1 MRYLLNG
8 LQNRINGYA
17 RITYKVASRIF
28 NRAYHACQASSRRGV
43 IIAIMLSLPLQS
55 ALAIEPMDDA
65 LTRIAQSKTIKIGH
79 RVDEPPFSY
88 SVDGHAVG
96 YSVDLCLRV
105 VEGIK
110 RYLNRDDI
118 QIIFIPVTTAT
129 RFLLIRNHGIDLEC
143 AATTNNRERRK
154 MAEFTY
160 PHFVTSTR
168 FVALKRTGIKKIA
181 DLAGRSVSASSGT
194 VNFEQLNA
202 ANTRMKLNISVVLKK
217 LNKDAFE
224 LVANGSVSAFVMDD
238 ILLAGLVASS
248 ANPSDFVLSEDYLSR
263 PEPYGI
269 LMPPGEPIFKQV
281 VNAELRHIFA
291 QGEINAI
298 YDKWFLSPIP
308 PDGVNLRF
316 PMPESLKAVLA
327 QPEEYL
333 D

>member
-1 MRYLLNG
+1 MLL
-8 LQNRINGYA
+8 
-17 RITYKVASRIF
+17 
-28 NRAYHACQASSRRGV
+28 
-43 IIAIMLSLPLQS
+43 LPLQQ
-55 ALAIEPMDDA
+55 AAADVPMDNT
-65 LTRIAQSKTIKIGH
+65 LTKIAQTKTIKIGH

-88 SVDGHAVG
+88 TVDGRAIG
-96 YSVDLCLRV
+96 YTVDLCLRV

-110 RYLNRDDI
+110 RYLDMDDI
-118 QIIFIPVTTAT
+118 QIAFIPVTTAT
-129 RFLLIRNHGIDLEC
+129 RFPLIRNHGVDLEC

-154 MAEFTY
+154 MAEFSY
-160 PHFVTSTR
+160 PHFVASTR
-168 FVALKRTGIKKIA
+168 FVALKRTGIKRIA

-202 ANTRMKLNISVVLKK
+202 ANSRMKLNISVVLKK
-217 LNKDAFE
+217 LNKDAFN
-224 LVANGSVSAFVMDD
+224 LVAKGSVSAFVMDD

-248 ANPSDFVLSEDYLSR
+248 DNPSDFILSEDYLSR

-269 LMPPGEPIFKQV
+269 LLPPGEPVFKQL
-281 VNAELRHIFA
+281 VNEELRHIFT

-316 PMPESLKAVLA
+316 PMPDSLKAVLA

>member
-8 LQNRINGYA
+8 SQVLLNRYAQMAYRLAA
-17 RITYKVASRIF
+17 RIF
-28 NRAYHACQASSRRGV
+28 HAPCRQATMTMV
-43 IIAIMLSLPLQS
+43 LLLPLQQ
-55 ALAIEPMDDA
+55 AAAVEPMDDT

-79 RVDEPPFSY
+79 RLDEPPFSY
-88 SVDGHAVG
+88 RVDDRIVG
-96 YSVDLCLRV
+96 YSIDLCLRIA
-105 VEGIK
+105 EGIK
-110 RYLNRDDI
+110 RYLKQDDI
-118 QIIFIPVTTAT
+118 QILFVPVTTAT
-129 RFLLIRNHGIDLEC
+129 RFPLIRHHGIDLEC

-154 MAEFTY
+154 MAEYAY

-168 FVALKRTGIKKIA
+168 FVALKRNGIRRIG

-194 VNFEQLNA
+194 VNLEQLHT
-202 ANTRMKLNISVVLKK
+202 ANRRKKLNISVVLKK
-217 LNKDAFE
+217 VNKDAFD

-248 ANPSDFVLSEDYLSR
+248 PTPADFVLSEDYLSR

-269 LMPPGEPIFKQV
+269 LMPPGDLVYKKV
-281 VNAELRHIFA
+281 VNEELRTIFT

-316 PMPESLKAVLA
+316 PMPQTLKAFLA
-327 QPEEYL
+327 QPQDYL